1 MGKKNWKQIQ
11 VILMLQFLLRH
22 YFGLYDVLQLPLL
35 SSDNSS
41 FFFFIRVHKG
51 SFKKETQNSS
61 LKTVHICFFFFL
73 ALSTLFLF
81 KTRLFL
87 ISCSTGEFSFTLYR
101 GKVELRVFFEKKK
114 KGNRWRIVVSSSNK
128 M

>member
-1 MGKKNWKQIQ
+1 
-11 VILMLQFLLRH
+11 MLQFLERH

-41 FFFFIRVHKG
+41 FFVRVHKG
-51 SFKKETQNSS
+51 SCKYKRGQEHITPFKKETQNSS
-61 LKTVHICFFFFL
+61 LKTVHICFLFL

-87 ISCSTGEFSFTLYR
+87 ISCSTSEFSFTLYR
-101 GKVELRVFFEKKK
+101 GKVELRVFFEKIKK
-114 KGNRWRIVVSSSNK
+114 KKKKVTDGE
-128 M
+128 

>member
-1 MGKKNWKQIQ
+1 MKGT
-11 VILMLQFLLRH
+11 ILACMMLYSCHYYHQTVALL
-22 YFGLYDVLQLPLL
+22 FV
-35 SSDNSS
+35 
-41 FFFFIRVHKG
+41 RVHKG
-51 SFKKETQNSS
+51 SCKYKRGQEHITPFKKETQNSS
-61 LKTVHICFFFFL
+61 LKTVHICFLFL

-101 GKVELRVFFEKKK
+101 GKLELRVFFEKKKKK

>member
-1 MGKKNWKQIQ
+1 
-11 VILMLQFLLRH
+11 MLQFLERH

-41 FFFFIRVHKG
+41 FFFIRVHKG

-61 LKTVHICFFFFL
+61 LKTVHICFLFL

-87 ISCSTGEFSFTLYR
+87 ISCSTSEFSFTLYR
-101 GKVELRVFFEKKK
+101 GKVELRVFFEKIKK
-114 KGNRWRIVVSSSNK
+114 KVTDGE
-128 M
+128 

>member
-1 MGKKNWKQIQ
+1 
-11 VILMLQFLLRH
+11 MLQFLLRH

-41 FFFFIRVHKG
+41 FFFIRVHKG

-61 LKTVHICFFFFL
+61 LKTVHICFFFL

-101 GKVELRVFFEKKK
+101 GKVELRVFEKIKKKK

>member
-11 VILMLQFLLRH
+11 VIWMLQFLLRH
-22 YFGLYDVLQLPLL
+22 YFGLYDLQLPLL

-41 FFFFIRVHKG
+41 FFFYKSPQGIIQKG
-51 SFKKETQNSS
+51 DKEFQFENSTH
-61 LKTVHICFFFFL
+61 LFFFFL
-73 ALSTLFLF
+73 ALITLFLF

-114 KGNRWRIVVSSSNK
+114 KKKGNRWRIVVSSSNK